1 MFGGTEGA
9 PLDPCYHQACDTIH
23 NLNLTAFSQMK
34 DAAADV
40 LYQLMLTQ
48 NSITDGSS
56 IKPGGRTAGAATATE
71 FRGHT
76 AIR

>member
-1 MFGGTEGA
+1 
-9 PLDPCYHQACDTIH
+9 
-23 NLNLTAFSQMK
+23 
-34 DAAADV
+34 
-40 LYQLMLTQ
+40 MLTQ

-56 IKPGGRTAGAATATE
+56 IKPGGRTAGAATATD